1 MSQSH
6 YIEKVLNKFNH
17 LEFKECK
24 TPFDPII
31 KLVKNDGRVVAQL
44 EYASAIRSL
53 MYAILCTRLD
63 IVFAVSKL
71 SRFTSNP
78 SVEH

>member
-17 LEFKECK
+17 LEFKECN
-24 TPFDPII
+24 TPFDPSI
-31 KLVKNDGRVVAQL
+31 KLVKNDGRAMAQL
-44 EYASAIRSL
+44 KYASPIGSL
-53 MYAILCTRLD
+53 MYAMLCTRPD
-63 IVFAVSKL
+63 IAFADSKL